1 MTKIVILTGSP
12 HDPGTSKTLADAFE
26 KGAREAGNIIYRYDA
41 GLQGNNNPHYL
52 QLEKAPGMEVG
63 IPDNDIVENEV
74 IPKLLNADIVVLV
87 SSMYYFGINAQ
98 LKAVIDRFY
107 DYNHELKDKHSV
119 VLVSGYGTQED
130 MTAIKLHMQKLQE
143 YMRWPSLGDVYA
155 DDSWNE
161 AKLQKYAQEAYNIGK
176 NIKGDL

>member
-1 MTKIVILTGSP
+1 MAKIVILTGSP
-12 HDPGTSKTLADAFE
+12 HNPGTSKTLADAFQ
-26 KGAREAGNIIYRYDA
+26 KGAEAVGNEVFRYDT
-41 GLQGNNNPHYL
+41 GLQGATAPHFL

-63 IPDNDIVENEV
+63 IPDNDEVEKVV
-74 IPKLLNADIVVLV
+74 IPKLLNADVVVLV

-98 LKAVIDRFY
+98 LKTVIDRFN

-130 MTAIKLHMQKLQE
+130 MAAIKLQMQKLQE
-143 YMRWPSLGDVYA
+143 YLRWPSLGDIYA

-161 AKLQKYAQEAYNIGK
+161 RKLQKHAQQAYEIGK
-176 NIKGDL
+176 RIN